1 MPDRLVKTETVVR
14 AAPERVWEVLTD
26 TDSFQVWN
34 PFAREV
40 SGPLEPGGRLTVRI
54 DLDGKV
60 MTFKPTVSMV
70 DPPHEL
76 RWEVSVGHPR
86 VFHVERA
93 FQLFE
98 HGADRTRFVQWELCT
113 GAAVGVVF
121 LGGYEAKLYRGYDAM
136 NQALRVRAE
145 GSPAPAGDAPG

>member
-1 MPDRLVKTETVVR
+1 MPERLVKTETVIR
-14 AAPERVWEVLTD
+14 AAPQRVWDVLTD
-26 TDSFQVWN
+26 TATFPLWN

-40 SGPLEPGGRLTVRI
+40 SGPLEPGGHLTVKI

-76 RWEVSVGHPR
+76 RWEVAIGHR
-86 VFHVERA
+86 RAFHVERA
-93 FQLFE
+93 FQLFA
-98 HGADRTRFVQWELCT
+98 HGADRTRFVMWELCS
-113 GAAVGVVF
+113 GALVPAVF

-136 NQALRVRAE
+136 NQALRGRVETSRI
-145 GSPAPAGDAPG
+145 PADP